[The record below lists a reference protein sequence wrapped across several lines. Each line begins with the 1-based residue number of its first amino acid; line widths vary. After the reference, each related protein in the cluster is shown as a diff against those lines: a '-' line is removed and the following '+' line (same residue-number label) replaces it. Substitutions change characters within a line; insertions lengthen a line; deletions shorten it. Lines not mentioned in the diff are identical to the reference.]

1 VLDYCQHTT
10 PLYVQVPPAD
20 IEQPPL
26 RPCGLTPK
34 STKSSWA
41 DAVRPIESVP
51 LASAV
56 TTAHTTAATATAA
69 TAAAA
74 AAAAGSSGQKV
85 TFQVSDQQQQQQQQ
99 QGGAMHAVRP
109 SWGATTTVAI
119 NKVGLQSGG
128 TSRNLAVSATV
139 CTLATTISVECV
151 VLTILL

>member
-1 VLDYCQHTT
+1 MCT
-10 PLYVQVPPAD
+10 QVPPAD

-51 LASAV
+51 LASTV
-56 TTAHTTAATATAA
+56 TTAHTTTAA

-74 AAAAGSSGQKV
+74 SAGSSGQKV
-85 TFQVSDQQQQQQQQ
+85 TFQISNVQQQQQQQ

-109 SWGATTTVAI
+109 SWGATTAVAI
-119 NKVGLQSGG
+119 TKVGLQSGG
-128 TSRNLAVSATV
+128 TSRNLAVRTSSYTSY
-139 CTLATTISVECV
+139 TY
-151 VLTILL
+151 